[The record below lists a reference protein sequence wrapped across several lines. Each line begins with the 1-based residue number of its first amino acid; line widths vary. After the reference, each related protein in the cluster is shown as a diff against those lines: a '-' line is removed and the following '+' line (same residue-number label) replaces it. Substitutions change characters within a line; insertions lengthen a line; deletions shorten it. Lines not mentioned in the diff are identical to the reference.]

1 MESIK
6 TPQKMA
12 GLLSMIIQLSSGF
25 LGGKFIGIF
34 YPKYSFGAIG
44 NPIVGIFGAILGN
57 KFGKRMHLGLL
68 SNEPPFPVSLP
79 LVLQSIIITL
89 VSGFL
94 FVALMGLI
102 KNKIEGPTTRLY

>member
-1 MESIK
+1 
-6 TPQKMA
+6 MA

-34 YPKYSFGAIG
+34 YPKYSFGTIG

-68 SNEPPFPVSLP
+68 SNEPPFPVSSV
-79 LVLQSIIITL
+79 LVLQSILLTL
-89 VSGFL
+89 VASFL
-94 FVALMGLI
+94 FVALAGLI
-102 KNKIEGPTTRLY
+102 KNRLEKRTTA